1 MLAGAAAAVVV
12 ARSWPA
18 VEITSDSQALA
29 DVKLARLGEGID
41 RIRVTDSQGRPV
53 PVAVRS
59 GRLWPK
65 TTLPQG
71 ERLHVQVTVRRAG
84 WVSWLVGDSEQVRM
98 TVTTP
103 EAHLTSSVLQPDAS
117 GFVRIPFDQPV
128 RSATLAGP
136 GIANGRLSF
145 VVPKRLVATGVRA
158 EGRNRAGVVRV
169 SASPRSWE
177 SASAPVRV
185 VWFPA
190 SDRPEALVR
199 PVPGSELHP
208 TDPIQLTFS
217 RPVADLLG
225 SDEPTVTPS
234 TPGSWH
240 TIDSHTIAFRPS
252 GAGFGIGVR
261 VAVSLPHSVDVIRGK
276 STLTGETLS
285 WEVPNGKTLRLQ
297 QLFAASGYLPLSWQP
312 SGPDVPRTAA
322 AQTDAAIDPPSG
334 EFSWRFP
341 STPASL
347 RNLWSEGDWTT
358 MMQGA
363 VMAFEAEHGL
373 EVDGLVGPKVWHA
386 AIADALAAKHKAG
399 GYSYVL
405 VHRNVPQQLELWHDG
420 TVVLQARVNT
430 GVPAAPTPLGTHA
443 VFEHIPVG
451 TMSGRNPD
459 GTRYHDPGIKWI
471 SYFNGGEAIH
481 GFNRPTYGFPQSV
494 GCVEAPI
501 DTAGKIWPYT
511 PIGTLVT
518 VSL

>member
-1 MLAGAAAAVVV
+1 MTARRVVRHHTGETVASTATRSQRSRRPAPRRAPPRRRTGRSLLILLGVVVLAGAAGAVVV
-12 ARSWPA
+12 ARAWPA
-18 VEITSDSQALA
+18 VEITSDSEALA
-29 DVKLARLGEGID
+29 GVKLAPLGEGID

-84 WVSWLVGDSEQVRM
+84 WVSWLVGKSEQVRM

-103 EAHLTSSVLQPDAS
+103 EAHVTSSVLQPDAS

-145 VVPKRLVATGVRA
+145 AVPKRLVATGVRA

-199 PVPGSELHP
+199 PAPGSELHP

-217 RPVADLLG
+217 QPVADLLG
-225 SDEPTVTPS
+225 SDEPTLTPS

-261 VAVSLPHSVDVIRGK
+261 VAVALPHSVDVISGK
-276 STLTGETLS
+276 STLTGKTLS

-312 SGPDVPRTAA
+312 VGAGRAEDRGRPDRCRDRSAGRRVQLALPVDPGLAAQSLERGQLDDDHAGRRDGLRGRPRARGRRARRAEGLARRDRGRAGREAQGGGLQLRARAPQRAA
-322 AQTDAAIDPPSG
+322 AARAVARRHGRPPGAREHRRPRCADAARHARRCS
-334 EFSWRFP
+334 
-341 STPASL
+341 STS
-347 RNLWSEGDWTT
+347 RS
-358 MMQGA
+358 
-363 VMAFEAEHGL
+363 
-373 EVDGLVGPKVWHA
+373 
-386 AIADALAAKHKAG
+386 
-399 GYSYVL
+399 
-405 VHRNVPQQLELWHDG
+405 
-420 TVVLQARVNT
+420 AR
-430 GVPAAPTPLGTHA
+430 
-443 VFEHIPVG
+443 
-451 TMSGRNPD
+451 
-459 GTRYHDPGIKWI
+459 
-471 SYFNGGEAIH
+471 
-481 GFNRPTYGFPQSV
+481 
-494 GCVEAPI
+494 
-501 DTAGKIWPYT
+501 
-511 PIGTLVT
+511 
-518 VSL
+518 